1 MHYHGAYYSNY
12 HTWLKDS
19 SLVTPSSHLV
29 WSLVG
34 QESLNASVCPSSI
47 TPSCD
52 SFYTGVQITA
62 GFFHLWRS
70 AGICSV
76 LHLQYACL
84 ASIISTIICIFL
96 AIYLSN
102 ARLSCILTP
111 TVHYQHL
118 LALLGLSSITW
129 SAHQFH
135 ISLPSYAHPSAIL
148 GYTLSRIEPLDNY
161 ASTYTTVCTLTLSCI
176 HHLSLGLVFLILAL
190 SSYLYGLINNP
201 VHTDFLQRINSPW
214 HSQLSISLAVL
225 GSLSI
230 AFAHSLSLSLYPY
243 LSSSY
248 PTCLSIFCHHQW
260 IGAFLILGSSAHAS
274 IQLLRHS
281 ATSTHSNTTILQ
293 HRHVIITHLIWLNVF
308 LGFHAFALYL
318 HNDTCDALGRPEDIF
333 SDNSIRLYPF
343 INILSSCYPSIGST
357 PLYISLSQSLGTADF
372 LVNHIHAFSLHLTVL
387 ILFKAVLHSRSS
399 RLISDKLDLGFRY
412 PCDGPARGGTC
423 QVSPWDHLFLSLFW
437 MYNFVS
443 VLLFHYF
450 WKMQS
455 DVWSTTYPSVDRSGS
470 SISHITSDDYS
481 VHSVTLNGW
490 LRNYL
495 WSEATQ
501 VIQSYGRDSISAYTF
516 VFVASHFLWSFSLMF
531 LYSGRA
537 YWQELI
543 ESIVWAHTKIK
554 VIPHIQ
560 PRALSITQGRGVG
573 SSHFI
578 IGGIG
583 CTWSFFLSRI
593 IVLTS

>member
-12 HTWLKDS
+12 HVWLKDS

-34 QESLNASVCPSSI
+34 QESLNASTLSTSL

-52 SFYTGVQITA
+52 SFYTGIPITA

-76 LHLQYACL
+76 QHLQYGCMASLIAC
-84 ASIISTIICIFL
+84 IVCIQA

-102 ARLSCILTP
+102 TRLSNILTP
-111 TVHYQHL
+111 SIHPQGV
-118 LALLGLSSITW
+118 LALLGLSSISW

-135 ISLPSYAHPSAIL
+135 IALPSYVHSSTIL
-148 GYTLSRIEPLDNY
+148 TATLGRIDPLVNY
-161 ASTYTTVCTLTLSCI
+161 ASTYVSV
-176 HHLSLGLVFLILAL
+176 SSLAL
-190 SSYLYGLINNP
+190 SCVHHVSVGVVLILIALMSTGTTIDQGIR
-201 VHTDFLQRINSPW
+201 VDFQQRVFSGW
-214 HSQLSISLAVL
+214 HAQLSICLGIL

-248 PTCLSIFCHHQW
+248 PTCVSIFCHHMW
-260 IGAFLILGSSAHAS
+260 IGSLLLLGSSAHAS
-274 IQLLRHS
+274 IQLVRG
-281 ATSTHSNTTILQ
+281 STTLSHTHTLILQ
-293 HRHVIITHLIWLNVF
+293 HRHTLLTHLIWLNVF
-308 LGFHAFALYL
+308 LGFHSFALYI
-318 HNDTCDALGRPEDIF
+318 HNDTLDALGRPEDIF

-343 INILSSCYPSIGST
+343 FNLLSSCNLSIG
-357 PLYISLSQSLGTADF
+357 PNSLFTSSAFALGTSDL

-387 ILFKAVLHSRSS
+387 IVLKGILHSRTS

-423 QVSPWDHLFLSLFW
+423 QVSPWDHLFLSMFW

-443 VLLFHYF
+443 ILLFHYF

-455 DVWSTTYPSVDRSGS
+455 DVWSVSNPHEPTSTGY
-470 SISHITSDDYS
+470 SINHITSGEYS
-481 VHSVTLNGW
+481 IHSVTINGW

-501 VIQSYGRDSISAYTF
+501 VIQSYGRDAISAYTF
-516 VFVASHFLWSFSLMF
+516 VFIASHFVWSFSLMF

-543 ESIVWAHTKIK
+543 ESIVWSHTKIK

-560 PRALSITQGRGVG
+560 PRALSITQGRAVGV
-573 SSHFI
+573 SHFLA
-578 IGGIG
+578 GGIG

-593 IVLTS
+593 QVLTS